1 MHFRERLSKQTSAMK
16 RLSPNAGMTLLELAV
31 VMVIIAILAQVL
43 GQIIYPDRTPLY
55 QTIVGLATMTLAGY
69 VGSLVAKWLKKSI
82 WG

>member
-1 MHFRERLSKQTSAMK
+1 MKPEETNSKPITPGVA
-16 RLSPNAGMTLLELAV
+16 LGWAFVA
-31 VMVIIAILAQVL
+31 VIIAILAQVL